1 RSRYRRLHPPSRHRR
16 LRRRSRRRRC
26 GRCPRTPRRRGRAR
40 IPRST
45 SPRTSM
51 TRGSELALVGLLIA
65 SPAWADTAAEKAFE
79 EGRDLF
85 RAGKYAD
92 ACVRFEQSEQLDP
105 QMGTLFNLAQCD
117 EKIGKLASAIVAYRE
132 VVAKD
137 NNAKRKAIAAEYAVT
152 L

>member
-1 RSRYRRLHPPSRHRR
+1 
-16 LRRRSRRRRC
+16 
-26 GRCPRTPRRRGRAR
+26 
-40 IPRST
+40 
-45 SPRTSM
+45 M
-51 TRGSELALVGLLIA
+51 TRGSELALVGVLLA

-79 EGRDLF
+79 EGRDLY
-85 RAGKYAD
+85 RAGKYTE

-137 NNAKRKAIAAEYAVT
+137 NNAKRKAIAAEYAVK
-152 L
+152 LGQRVPKIVIAVVNPP